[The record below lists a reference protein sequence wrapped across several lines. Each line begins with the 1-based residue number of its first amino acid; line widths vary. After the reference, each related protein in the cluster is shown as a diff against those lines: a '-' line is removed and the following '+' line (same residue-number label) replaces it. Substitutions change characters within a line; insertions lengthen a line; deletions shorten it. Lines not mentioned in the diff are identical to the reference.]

1 MQIGLAHNISPI
13 DKSVD
18 TVGVLPKKAPANETM
33 CLLETNFAVL
43 QCLILIWH
51 RCCLHALSRIIHI
64 ELSVNLR
71 DNPINLAASR
81 EAAATDPFG
90 CRALL
95 LDLNPT
101 RDKPQNFK
109 LQIDLANNF

>member
-1 MQIGLAHNISPI
+1 MA
-13 DKSVD
+13 SV
-18 TVGVLPKKAPANETM
+18 LSY
-33 CLLETNFAVL
+33 
-43 QCLILIWH
+43 I
-51 RCCLHALSRIIHI
+51 LHALSRIIHI

-90 CRALL
+90 CRALM

-109 LQIDLANNF
+109 LQIDLANF

>member
-1 MQIGLAHNISPI
+1 
-13 DKSVD
+13 
-18 TVGVLPKKAPANETM
+18 
-33 CLLETNFAVL
+33 
-43 QCLILIWH
+43 
-51 RCCLHALSRIIHI
+51 
-64 ELSVNLR
+64 VNLR